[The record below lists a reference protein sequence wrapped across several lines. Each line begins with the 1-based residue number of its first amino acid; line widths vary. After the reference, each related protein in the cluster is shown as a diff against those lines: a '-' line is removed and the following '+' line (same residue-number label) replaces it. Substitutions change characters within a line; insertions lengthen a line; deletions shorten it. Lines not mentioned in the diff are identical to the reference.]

1 MVIIIILEN
10 YDMPTPEEIAKA
22 EAENAA
28 IEAQKLAAEEARE
41 AAVNRA
47 ADNAGKKW
55 IGRLSEKDD
64 KPRSK

>member
-1 MVIIIILEN
+1 
-10 YDMPTPEEIAKA
+10 MPTPEEIAKA